1 MRPLA
6 SGIALIVCILVL
18 YAPIPLRRAI
28 KDAIRVVGAVL
39 ESDCNSRMS
48 GVSGENRIMHFL

>member
-1 MRPLA
+1 
-6 SGIALIVCILVL
+6 
-18 YAPIPLRRAI
+18 LRRAI

-48 GVSGENRIMHFL
+48 GVNGENRIIHFL